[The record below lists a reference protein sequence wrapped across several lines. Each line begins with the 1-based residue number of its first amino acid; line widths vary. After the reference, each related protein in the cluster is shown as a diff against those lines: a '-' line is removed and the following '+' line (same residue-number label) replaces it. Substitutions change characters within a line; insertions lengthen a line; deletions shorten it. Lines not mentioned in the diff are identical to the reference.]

1 MYECTT
7 VYMVVIIIW
16 QFVKFLVF
24 LHISYFICGDMAWQ
38 YSMGYYIVE
47 QSGNSCCEAG
57 TQHPCKCII
66 AHMLTLTFIAEYCVL
81 LLMHNTSHYTLYAH
95 IHTLY
100 THVNLHSELM
110 SFLLTLHVQLC
121 VYSQL
126 DTKLCNVH
134 HLHQCRV
141 P

>member
-7 VYMVVIIIW
+7 VCMVVIIIW

-57 TQHPCKCII
+57 T
-66 AHMLTLTFIAEYCVL
+66 
-81 LLMHNTSHYTLYAH
+81 
-95 IHTLY
+95 
-100 THVNLHSELM
+100 
-110 SFLLTLHVQLC
+110 
-121 VYSQL
+121 
-126 DTKLCNVH
+126 
-134 HLHQCRV
+134 
-141 P
+141 